1 MLLNGG
7 QGNRRAIQRTSR
19 LIGQPV
25 KPLLL
30 EAAHPLVAG
39 LPADPKAP
47 AKFIKR
53 HGFLCGEFDKI
64 VTKLHGVSR
73 VPGHVESW
81 QLNCQEVSTMSPH
94 DCQLCPRSKQNAK
107 RNEAKKRVLNRQ
119 YLSVV
124 VAPFQVFGPNVAR
137 PHASTRSRTPSSSSS
152 GAHTLRLPR
161 PNAAMLQCRRLLT

>member
-94 DCQLCPRSKQNAK
+94 DCQLCPRSKQNAQ

-119 YLSVV
+119 SLSVA
-124 VAPFQVFGPNVAR
+124 VAPFQVFGTNVAR
-137 PHASTRSRTPSSSSS
+137 PPRIPPTVEHPPQAPAARTRFAFKGLWHER
-152 GAHTLRLPR
+152 GA
-161 PNAAMLQCRRLLT
+161 